1 MIYFQTTNIIRK
13 NLNDEHQVQ
22 ISVRIMMSILFV
34 FDHIIF
40 VIDRFITLIE
50 PRPKQQQPIS
60 IIAISEEKILSKQ
73 NHHLKNSKR

>member
-34 FDHIIF
+34 FDHLIF
-40 VIDRFITLIE
+40 IIDRLIASIE
-50 PRPKQQQPIS
+50 SRQKQQQILVIS
-60 IIAISEEKILSKQ
+60 ISEEKILSKQ